1 MKNSSSIISSKGQIL
16 NSLNDDD
23 ILIPRSVKFITNDLL
38 NDEEDGDEGV
48 DLLSNTEDNENSDM
62 NSDLKSSKQ
71 QTRLSTIGSIVNT
84 MMGTTIVALPFG
96 LAESGIGAGLLI
108 IAILGAVSC
117 FTCLVVVESTP
128 RVIEFS
134 KTVKRFLGIHTQ
146 LLAWVISVAI
156 ILGAAIIYHILMQE
170 TLFALVTT
178 VMSSFGAS
186 SALTVWRREYA
197 ALVPFLLLYP
207 VSCLKDLSALIRF
220 NSFGFLFLT
229 YVIIFI
235 ASHGLTVVLNLNTAP
250 IEFVT
255 SQGATDPLYSP
266 NGSLRLVLLSTP
278 NFASLGGMMMLS
290 FFLHNCIQPIVKNAN
305 PVTRRTDVIVAYC
318 IAASLYASVG
328 VLGYFGFADAHSKS
342 DCQAPLGSSTS
353 LCLLKSNFLAMFAQD
368 LSNKAAAYTLSA
380 RAALLL
386 QLFTVF
392 PLLLLIIRT
401 QVFSLVYGTE
411 WPSASKVYLINL
423 LVCAIT
429 FTFAAQDLSVSEVMR
444 FVGAGGGFVIV
455 FAVPAAMDYIWH
467 KREEKLS
474 TIRIGLDILVVL
486 VGLSFLV
493 MQFV

>member
-1 MKNSSSIISSKGQIL
+1 MTSNSSINNGVDDFIL
-16 NSLNDDD
+16 
-23 ILIPRSVKFITNDLL
+23 PRSVKFISESLDNEDGEDGIDLL
-38 NDEEDGDEGV
+38 NNEDIDGGE
-48 DLLSNTEDNENSDM
+48 SSDNSAN
-62 NSDLKSSKQ
+62 LKGTTQ

-84 MMGTTIVALPFG
+84 MMGTTIVALPYG
-96 LAESGIGAGLLI
+96 LAESGLGAGLLI

-134 KTVKRFLGIHTQ
+134 KTVRRFLGVHTQ
-146 LLAWVISVAI
+146 LLAWGISVAI

-178 VMSSFGAS
+178 IMSSFGAN
-186 SALTVWRREYA
+186 SALSVWRREYA

-207 VSCLKDLSALIRF
+207 VSCLKDLSLLIRF

-229 YVIIFI
+229 YVIVFI
-235 ASHGLTVVLNLNTAP
+235 ASHGITVLFNASSAP
-250 IEFVT
+250 LEYVST
-255 SQGATDPLYSP
+255 LGATDPLYGAD
-266 NGSLRLVLLSTP
+266 GSLRLVLLSTP

-305 PVTRRTDVIVAYC
+305 PATRRTDVIVAYC
-318 IAASLYASVG
+318 IAGSLYASVG

-342 DCQAPLGSSTS
+342 DCAASPPLS
-353 LCLLKSNFLAMFAQD
+353 LVSPCILKSNFLAMFAQD

-401 QVFSLVYGTE
+401 QVFSLVYGSE
-411 WPSASKVYLINL
+411 WPSSYKVYIINL
-423 LVCAIT
+423 LVCAVS

-455 FAVPAAMDYIWH
+455 FAVPAAMDYMWH
-467 KREEKLS
+467 KREGKIS
-474 TIRIGLDILVVL
+474 FSRVALDVFVVL

-493 MQFV
+493 MQFI

>member
-1 MKNSSSIISSKGQIL
+1 MSSINKAS
-16 NSLNDDD
+16 DD
-23 ILIPRSVKFITNDLL
+23 IFILPRSVKFISESL
-38 NDEEDGDEGV
+38 NDEDGEEGV
-48 DLLSNTEDNENSDM
+48 DLLSNDDDIDNNDNNDDSA
-62 NSDLKSSKQ
+62 NIKGSTQ

-84 MMGTTIVALPFG
+84 MMGTTIVALPYG
-96 LAESGIGAGLLI
+96 LAESGLGAGLLI

-134 KTVKRFLGIHTQ
+134 KTVRRFLGRHTQ

-178 VMSSFGAS
+178 VMSSFGAN
-186 SALTVWRREYA
+186 SALSVWRREYA

-207 VSCLKDLSALIRF
+207 VSCLKDLSLLIRF

-229 YVIIFI
+229 YVIVFI
-235 ASHGLTVVLNLNTAP
+235 ASHGLTVLFNASNAP
-250 IEFVT
+250 LEYVST
-255 SQGATDPLYSP
+255 LGATDPLYSA

-305 PVTRRTDVIVAYC
+305 PATRRTDVIVAYC
-318 IAASLYASVG
+318 IAGSLYASVG
-328 VLGYFGFADAHSKS
+328 VLGYFGFADAHSRS
-342 DCQAPLGSSTS
+342 DCAAPSGSLLSP
-353 LCLLKSNFLAMFAQD
+353 CLLKSNFLAMFAQD

-401 QVFSLVYGTE
+401 QVFSLVYGSE
-411 WPSASKVYLINL
+411 WPSSLKVYLINL
-423 LVCAIT
+423 LVCAVT

-455 FAVPAAMDYIWH
+455 FAVPAAMDYVWH
-467 KREEKLS
+467 RREDKVS
-474 TIRIGLDILVVL
+474 TLRVLLDVFVVL

-493 MQFV
+493 MQFVS